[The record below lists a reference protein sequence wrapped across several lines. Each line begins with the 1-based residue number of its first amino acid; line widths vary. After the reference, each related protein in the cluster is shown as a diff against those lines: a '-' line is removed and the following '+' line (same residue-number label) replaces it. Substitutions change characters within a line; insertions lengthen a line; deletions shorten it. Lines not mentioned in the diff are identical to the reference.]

1 MGPVPDAVRRRG
13 GLALRVLVSALLLG
27 LVLAYADV
35 GNVVDALRDGDWS
48 WFVAAVVLM
57 SLVAVVGGIRWQLLL
72 RDAEVDVSS
81 VRAVRAVAASLFL
94 NNVLPTSFGGDATRA
109 WLVGRESGRLLRATA
124 ATVVDKATSL
134 GCLFLLAWL
143 AVAVDRGEVPGSLV
157 RVLFWVTIGLGAA
170 TLLAALTAAGVRP
183 VVRHLPHRLAE
194 MLRETWVT
202 LRIWARSGRLAGW
215 LLVLGL
221 VYQALAVLALV
232 AVGKTVAVDL
242 SFALAAVTAAIV
254 VVAMLVPVSIGGLG
268 VREGGFVL
276 LLGEAGI
283 SGADATVV
291 SLLSAATIL
300 ISSAAVVG
308 LTAAYDVRV
317 RGTKAQPAP
326 RQPSA

>member
-1 MGPVPDAVRRRG
+1 
-13 GLALRVLVSALLLG
+13 VLVSALLLG
-27 LVLAYADV
+27 VVLAYA
-35 GNVVDALRDGDWS
+35 NVDEVVSALRDGDWS
-48 WFVAAVVLM
+48 WFVAGVALM
-57 SLVAVVGGIRWQLLL
+57 GLVAVVGGIRWQLLL
-72 RDAEVDVSS
+72 RDAEIEVSS
-81 VRAVRAVAASLFL
+81 VRAVRAVGASLFL

-109 WLVGRESGRLLRATA
+109 WLVGRESGRLLRAAA
-124 ATVVDKATSL
+124 ATVVDKATAL

-143 AVAVDRGEVPGSLV
+143 AVGLDRGEVPRSLV
-157 RVLFWVTIGLGAA
+157 HVLVWVTIGLAGAA
-170 TLLAALTAAGVRP
+170 LVAALTAAGVRP

-202 LRIWARSGRLAGW
+202 LRIWARSGRLMGS

-221 VYQALAVLALV
+221 LYQGLAVLALV

-242 SFALAAVTAAIV
+242 SFALAAVAAAIV
-254 VVAMLVPVSIGGLG
+254 VVAMLIPVSIGGLG

-283 SGADATVV
+283 DGADATVV
-291 SLLSAATIL
+291 SLLSAAAIL
-300 ISSAAVVG
+300 LSSAAVVG
-308 LTAAYDVRV
+308 VTAAYDVRV